1 MADAELDRWRKY
13 QEEKHRLNKLIFAER
28 HAAEQA
34 AAEALAAEQRRLAAE
49 ANVRELQRAAER
61 REREA
66 PGGIN
71 LMAALNETVAFEAG
85 SWDVAPTA
93 EYRGMGAADSDEA
106 EEARYNACSAALSEA
121 LPDP

>member
-13 QEEKHRLNKLIFAER
+13 QKEKQQLNKLILAER

-34 AAEALAAEQRRLAAE
+34 AAEALAAQQRRLAAE
-49 ANVRELQRAAER
+49 ANAREVQRAAER

-66 PGGIN
+66 SGGIN
-71 LMAALNETVAFEAG
+71 LMAQANVMGAFEAG

-106 EEARYNACSAALSEA
+106 EDARYNACSAALSEA

>member
-49 ANVRELQRAAER
+49 ANVQHLLELQRAAVRAARDEMP
-61 REREA
+61 A
-66 PGGIN
+66 FDM
-71 LMAALNETVAFEAG
+71 MAQSNEMAAFEAG
-85 SWDVAPTA
+85 SWN
-93 EYRGMGAADSDEA
+93 S
-106 EEARYNACSAALSEA
+106 
-121 LPDP
+121 